1 MKIRNATINDLKEL
15 TKIEAKC
22 FPSEEA
28 ATEEDFKARL
38 KVYPN
43 YFWIL
48 EDDFG
53 KIISFV
59 NGMVA
64 GSKNLIDE
72 MFENPNLHDE
82 NGDWQMIFG
91 VNTLPEFRRRGYAE
105 KVLRK
110 VVEDAKSAGRK
121 GVVLTCKDRLVP
133 FYGKIGFVNE
143 GGSESTHGGAVWYN
157 MRIIF

>member
-1 MKIRNATINDLKEL
+1 MKIRKATINDLEEL
-15 TKIEAKC
+15 TRIEAEC
-22 FPSEEA
+22 FPAAEA
-28 ATEEDFKARL
+28 ATEESFRGRL
-38 KVYPN
+38 EVYPDF
-43 YFWIL
+43 FWIL
-48 EDDFG
+48 
-53 KIISFV
+53 V
-59 NGMVA
+59 NGMVTND
-64 GSKNLIDE
+64 KFLTDE

-91 VNTLPEFRRRGYAE
+91 VNTLPGFRRRGYAE

-143 GGSESTHGGAVWYN
+143 GLSESTHGGAVWYN
-157 MRIIF
+157 MRIVF

>member
-72 MFENPNLHDE
+72 MFENPNLHDK

-91 VNTLPEFRRRGYAE
+91 VNTLPEYRKNGYAGLLL
-105 KVLRK
+105 KQVIK
-110 VVEDAKSAGRK
+110 DAKKQKRK
-121 GVVLTCKDRLVP
+121 GVVLTCKENRQCL
-133 FYGKIGFVNE
+133 
-143 GGSESTHGGAVWYN
+143 
-157 MRIIF
+157 

>member
-72 MFENPNLHDE
+72 MFENPNRFL
-82 NGDWQMIFG
+82 
-91 VNTLPEFRRRGYAE
+91 
-105 KVLRK
+105 K
-110 VVEDAKSAGRK
+110 
-121 GVVLTCKDRLVP
+121 
-133 FYGKIGFVNE
+133 KI
-143 GGSESTHGGAVWYN
+143 
-157 MRIIF
+157 I

>member
-15 TKIEAKC
+15 AKIEAKC

-72 MFENPNLHDE
+72 MFENPNLHDK

-91 VNTLPEFRRRGYAE
+91 VNTLPEYRKNGYAGLLL
-105 KVLRK
+105 KQVIK
-110 VVEDAKSAGRK
+110 DAKKQKRK
-121 GVVLTCKDRLVP
+121 GVVLTCKEKLVNYYEK
-133 FYGKIGFVNE
+133 FGFRSYGI
-143 GGSESTHGGAVWYN
+143 SESLHGGAVWYD
-157 MRIIF
+157 MRIDF